1 MPITEQAYRKFALEH
16 PDEKWELVCGELRR
30 KPAMTWEHGHTARKL
45 GWRLRA
51 QLGEDEY
58 EVIVNAGRVR
68 RSEQNYFIPDV
79 YVVSMEQARR
89 LFVEPGM
96 LEAYPE
102 PLPLIVE
109 VWSPSTGEY
118 DATTKLVEYQ
128 RRGDLEIC
136 LIHPYQR
143 TLTMWR
149 RRADGS
155 YEETVVRGGTVTPAF
170 LSDITIDLD
179 LLLD

>member
-1 MPITEQAYRKFALEH
+1 MPAFAMII
-16 PDEKWELVCGELRR
+16 ELRR

-45 GWRLRA
+45 GWRLRE
-51 QLGEDEY
+51 QLNEDEY
-58 EVIVNAGRVR
+58 EVIADAGRVR
-68 RSEQNYFIPDV
+68 RSELNYFIPDV
-79 YVVSMEQARR
+79 YVVPMEQARR
-89 LFVEPGM
+89 LFVEPGT

-128 RRGDLEIC
+128 RRGDLEIW
-136 LIHPYQR
+136 LLHPYQR
-143 TLTMWR
+143 TLTTWR

-155 YEETVVRGGTVTPAF
+155 YDEATLRGGTVAPAF
-170 LSDITIDLD
+170 LPGVAIDLD
-179 LLLD
+179 LLFD